1 MNIKIKI
8 VDKLNEKLDVNE
20 LSRIYIFFNRILDV
34 YNEIVDDI
42 MSIDSIN
49 SNISINAVYISLYK
63 PKKTKI

>member
-34 YNEIVDDI
+34 YKVRQR
-42 MSIDSIN
+42 
-49 SNISINAVYISLYK
+49 K
-63 PKKTKI
+63 PLNL

>member
-34 YNEIVDDI
+34 YN
-42 MSIDSIN
+42 
-49 SNISINAVYISLYK
+49 L
-63 PKKTKI
+63 